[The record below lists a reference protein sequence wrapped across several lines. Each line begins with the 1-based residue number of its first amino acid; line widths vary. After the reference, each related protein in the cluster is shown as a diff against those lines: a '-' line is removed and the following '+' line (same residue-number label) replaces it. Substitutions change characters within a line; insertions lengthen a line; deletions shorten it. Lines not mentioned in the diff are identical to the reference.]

1 MILFSSEL
9 TTAHHMISPFAR
21 RSLIFTLPTSLVLA
35 LCVLISFSV
44 PDAQAKGPAVKYM
57 ERVARE
63 LVKAGRLS
71 SRSAFYKSILRYAD
85 TRHIGTYSLGIY
97 LPNLKSGRKKAYY
110 EGVRR
115 FVARYF
121 ATQSRK
127 YHVSKVVIGSTERK
141 SGRSVLVDSKIHLA
155 SGTKYKVIWKLRKSG
170 KGYQIQDAR
179 VLGFWLTPFLRSAFV
194 NYVKKHGGNVEK
206 LIVALKR

>member
-1 MILFSSEL
+1 MMSI
-9 TTAHHMISPFAR
+9 FAR
-21 RSLIFTLPTSLVLA
+21 RSLPVSMIASLGLA
-35 LCVLISFSV
+35 LCLLVGSSLQ
-44 PDAQAKGPAVKYM
+44 QAEANGAAVQYM
-57 ERVARE
+57 KRVAKE

-71 SRSAFYKSILRYAD
+71 SRSAFYKSVRRHAD

-97 LPNLKSGRKKAYY
+97 LPNLKNARKSAYY
-110 EGVRR
+110 DGVRR

-127 YHVSKVVIGSTERK
+127 YHVSRVEIKPNERK
-141 SGRSVLVDSKIHLA
+141 SGRSILVDSKIHLA
-155 SGTKYKVIWKLRKSG
+155 SGSSYKVVWKLRRAG

-179 VLGFWLTPFLRSAFV
+179 VLGFWLTGFLRSAFV
-194 NYVKKHGGNVEK
+194 KYVKKHDGNVEK

>member
-1 MILFSSEL
+1 MNSLPVP
-9 TTAHHMISPFAR
+9 SPVSALKASAFV
-21 RSLIFTLPTSLVLA
+21 VLA
-35 LCVLISFSV
+35 ILVSGIWSSA
-44 PDAQAKGPAVKYM
+44 AQAKSPAIRYM
-57 ERVARE
+57 ERVAVE

-71 SRSAFYKSILRYAD
+71 SRAAFYKSILRHAD

-97 LPNLKSGRKKAYY
+97 LPNLKNSKKKSYY

-127 YHVSKVVIGSTERK
+127 YHVSKVQILSRARK
-141 SGRSVLVDSKIHLA
+141 SGRSVLVDSKIHLS
-155 SGTKYKVIWKLRKSG
+155 SGTKYTVVWKLRPTR

-194 NYVKKHGGNVEK
+194 SYVKKNGGNVDK

>member
-1 MILFSSEL
+1 MKHLL
-9 TTAHHMISPFAR
+9 AGKMNLSPYATR
-21 RSLIFTLPTSLVLA
+21 LA
-35 LCVLISFSV
+35 LAFCALILVGLSSA
-44 PDAQAKGPAVKYM
+44 DAKSPAVRYM
-57 ERVARE
+57 ERVAVE

-71 SRSAFYKSILRYAD
+71 SRSAFYKSIVRHAD

-97 LPNLKSGRKKAYY
+97 LPNLKNGQKKSYY
-110 EGVRR
+110 DGVRR

-127 YHVSKVVIGSTERK
+127 YHVTKVSIGSTERK
-141 SGRSVLVDSKIHLA
+141 SGRSILVDSKIHLA
-155 SGTKYKVIWKLRKSG
+155 DGNNYKVVWKLRKAG
-170 KGYQIQDAR
+170 NGFQIQDAR

-194 NYVKKHGGNVEK
+194 NYVKRHGGNVEK

>member
-1 MILFSSEL
+1 M
-9 TTAHHMISPFAR
+9 TSPFAR
-21 RSLIFTLPTSLVLA
+21 RSLVFTVPTSFVLA
-35 LCVLISFSV
+35 LCLLLNFGT
-44 PDAQAKGPAVKYM
+44 ANAEAKGPAVRYM
-57 ERVARE
+57 ERVAVE

-110 EGVRR
+110 DGVRR

-127 YHVSKVVIGSTERK
+127 YHVSKVAIGTTERK
-141 SGRSVLVDSKIHLA
+141 SGRSILVDSKIHLA
-155 SGTKYKVIWKLRKSG
+155 SGKTYKVVWKLRKAG
-170 KGYQIQDAR
+170 NGYQIQDAR

-194 NYVKKHGGNVEK
+194 NYVKKHDGNVEK

>member
-1 MILFSSEL
+1 MK
-9 TTAHHMISPFAR
+9 
-21 RSLIFTLPTSLVLA
+21 IFTVNTSASSLKTFVFLLSVLVA
-35 LCVLISFSV
+35 GAVWT
-44 PDAQAKGPAVKYM
+44 DAAHAKHPAVRYM
-57 ERVARE
+57 ERVAVE

-71 SRSAFYKSILRYAD
+71 SRSAFYKSVLRHAD

-97 LPNLKSGRKKAYY
+97 LPNLKNSKRKSYY

-115 FVARYF
+115 FVAKYF

-127 YHVSKVVIGSTERK
+127 YHVSKVEILSKARK
-141 SGRSVLVDSKIHLA
+141 SGRSYLVDSKIHLS
-155 SGTKYKVIWKLRKSG
+155 SGSKYSVVWKLRPAG

-194 NYVKKHGGNVEK
+194 NYVKKNGGSVDK

>member
-1 MILFSSEL
+1 MNVMSVNPLATVLKSLAFSL
-9 TTAHHMISPFAR
+9 
-21 RSLIFTLPTSLVLA
+21 LVLA
-35 LCVLISFSV
+35 SAALWPAS
-44 PDAQAKGPAVKYM
+44 AEAKHPAVRYM
-57 ERVARE
+57 ERVATE

-71 SRSAFYKSILRYAD
+71 SRSAFYKSILRHAD

-97 LPNLKSGRKKAYY
+97 LPRLKNSKKKSYY

-127 YHVSKVVIGSTERK
+127 YHVSKVQILSKARK
-141 SGRSVLVDSKIHLA
+141 SGRAVLVDSKIHLS
-155 SGTKYKVIWKLRKSG
+155 SGTKYTVVWKLRPTRN
-170 KGYQIQDAR
+170 GYQIQDAR

-194 NYVKKHGGNVEK
+194 NYVKKNGGNIDK

>member
-1 MILFSSEL
+1 MR
-9 TTAHHMISPFAR
+9 H
-21 RSLIFTLPTSLVLA
+21 
-35 LCVLISFSV
+35 
-44 PDAQAKGPAVKYM
+44 
-57 ERVARE
+57 
-63 LVKAGRLS
+63 
-71 SRSAFYKSILRYAD
+71 AD

-97 LPNLKSGRKKAYY
+97 LPNLKNGRKNAYY
-110 EGVRR
+110 DGVRR

-127 YHVSKVVIGSTERK
+127 YHVTRVSIGATERK
-141 SGRSVLVDSKIHLA
+141 SGRSILVDSKIHLA
-155 SGTKYKVIWKLRKSG
+155 DGNKYKVVWKLRKAG

-194 NYVKKHGGNVEK
+194 NYVKRHGGNVEK

>member
-1 MILFSSEL
+1 MSFERDTAYPMNLSIARQPL
-9 TTAHHMISPFAR
+9 TVALPLSFA
-21 RSLIFTLPTSLVLA
+21 LA
-35 LCVLISFSV
+35 LCVLIGLGGT
-44 PDAQAKGPAVKYM
+44 DAQAKGPAVKYM
-57 ERVARE
+57 ERVAVE
-63 LVKAGRLS
+63 LVQAGRLS
-71 SRSAFYKSILRYAD
+71 SRSAFYKSILRHAD

-97 LPNLKSGRKKAYY
+97 LPKLKSRSKKSYY

-115 FVARYF
+115 FVSRYF

-127 YHVSKVVIGSTERK
+127 YHVSRVEIGSTERK

-155 SGTKYKVIWKLRKSG
+155 TGKKYKVVWKLRKSG

-194 NYVKKHGGNVEK
+194 NYVKRHGGNVDK